1 MILSAVTLLTLTAVT
16 PPTGSEMLFGDAAAG
31 ARLHATQCVGCH
43 DSSVYTRKERKIHS
57 LEGLIRQ
64 VNFCNTQLK
73 RQLTKDNIDDL
84 VRYLN
89 DTYYRYP

>member
-1 MILSAVTLLTLTAVT
+1 MIRSAVTLLTLAAVAA
-16 PPTGSEMLFGDAAAG
+16 PAGAEMLFGDAAAG
-31 ARLHATQCVGCH
+31 ARVHEAQCVGCH
-43 DSSVYTRKERKIHS
+43 DTGVYTRKERKIHS

-73 RQLTKDNIDDL
+73 RQLSKDNIDDL

-89 DTYYRYP
+89 DSYYHYP